1 MVIGEGEVDAV
12 EDVDARADEALDRFL
27 PPDDQGVVPRTH
39 HVTALVVAREGAAWL
54 PRTLLAL
61 AGQQRPAD
69 AVVGIDAGSADGSAA
84 LLAAAVGSARQVSG
98 EEGLARCLARGVA
111 AAGCAGSPGSD
122 PGTPDPADADVIRW
136 YWIVHDDS
144 APDPGCLTALLRGA
158 DRNLAAA
165 VLVPKTVGWSD
176 PARLVGIGY
185 RWAPGTP
192 VVDRLEPWE
201 RDQGQYD
208 VDRPVY
214 SGDSA
219 GMLVRADTWH
229 ALSGMDPTLGDWAGP
244 TDLCRRVWGSGADV
258 VFIPKAVVAHRQA
271 GHRGVRPGSRRP
283 PRRRAREAQ
292 LLLDLTQA
300 PALAVPWRWLRGWV
314 ATLVRALALVLTRE
328 PEEASAELAGA
339 WDALGHPG
347 RLRAGRRAFR
357 APPVRDTS
365 RPPHVR
371 ATRGAVLSHAL
382 DGWLVAWRATGR
394 GRVQLRLPRSA
405 WRPLGVAAAL
415 ATIAILLHPGQI
427 LGSGTLRGGGLLPAP
442 GAMDLLTGY
451 LASWHDVR
459 FGTDG
464 ALPAYLP
471 LLAAASV
478 PLLGSV
484 DALLRIL
491 FGLAVPL
498 AFLSAYLSLG
508 PTAVG
513 RQRLPLALAW
523 ALLPAGVA
531 ASGGGRLS
539 TLAVLLL
546 GPPTARLLVRALT
559 LARRPSTGIG
569 PAVAAGTMLGITAA
583 FAPLVLVGGLLLGLI
598 SWQVAG
604 RPGWAIRTGIVVAAS
619 AAVFVLLW
627 IPRVV
632 SAPWLLLTDLGRND
646 ASLGDPA
653 PWVWGLSPGGPTSVG
668 WVGLPL
674 VVLAAIAVV
683 VLAPTLRRLLA
694 LAGAVGLM
702 AAVAWTGP
710 IVSRWWPEVDIASL
724 WPGQLLLIAGGALAL
739 VVARIAAQ
747 PGRLQDL
754 VSVVWV
760 ACVAILGVGWWLA
773 PSTMSTG
780 TDSGLPP
787 VVGLAEGSA
796 ERPRTLALERTPS
809 GVTYAVSTGPQ
820 ARLGD
825 ADALAGG
832 TPASEFTGLVQE
844 LVSGASDSAEVSL
857 GSRGIRFVV
866 FNGPPQDPMVA
877 ELDAAVG
884 LRRLA
889 SAEGQSLWQVAG
901 EPARVSLLGPGE
913 ADPLVVPVLTRPTS
927 VDVVLHPQTEL
938 PRQLVVTEQAAPG
951 WRGALA
957 GQPLEL
963 VADDAGML
971 RAPIGATG
979 PLVVDHRSRWPYL
992 ASVQLLLMAALV
1004 VVALPKHRPVDPDA
1018 EELL

>member
-1 MVIGEGEVDAV
+1 VGIGEGEVGAV
-12 EDVDARADEALDRFL
+12 EDIDARADEALDRFL

-54 PRTLLAL
+54 PRTLQAL
-61 AGQQRPAD
+61 AEQQRPTD
-69 AVVGIDAGSADGSAA
+69 VVVGIDAGSTDGSAGV
-84 LLAAAVGSARQVSG
+84 LAAAVGSAAQVAG
-98 EEGLARCLARGVA
+98 EDGLARSLALGVA
-111 AAGCAGSPGSD
+111 AAGAPRDAG
-122 PGTPDPADADVIRW
+122 ADVVRW

-144 APDPGCLTALLRGA
+144 APDPGCLAALLKGA
-158 DRNLAAA
+158 DRNPAAA

-244 TDLCRRVWGSGADV
+244 TDLCRRVWGSGGEV
-258 VFIPKAVVAHRQA
+258 VFIPAAVMAHRQA

-283 PRRRAREAQ
+283 PRRRAREGQ
-292 LLLDLTQA
+292 VLLDLTQA
-300 PALAVPWRWLRGWV
+300 PALSLPWRWLRGWV
-314 ATLVRALALVLTRE
+314 STLVRALALVLTRE
-328 PEEASAELAGA
+328 PEEASAELGGA
-339 WDALGHPG
+339 WDALGHPR
-347 RLRAGRRAFR
+347 RLRTGRRAFR

-365 RPPHVR
+365 RPAHVR
-371 ATRGAVLSHAL
+371 ATRGAVVSHAL

-394 GRVQLRLPRSA
+394 GHVHLRPPRSS

-415 ATIAILLHPGQI
+415 ATAAILMRPGQI

-442 GAMDLLTGY
+442 GAMALLTDY

-459 FGTDG
+459 FGTDA

-471 LLAAASV
+471 VLAAASV

-484 DALLRIL
+484 DALLRLL

-508 PTAVG
+508 PSFVG

-559 LARRPSTGIG
+559 HARRPDAGVG
-569 PAVAAGTMLGITAA
+569 PAIAAGTMLGVTAT
-583 FAPLVLVGGLLLGLI
+583 FAPLVLVAVLLLGLT
-598 SWQVAG
+598 SWLVAG
-604 RPGWAIRTGIVVAAS
+604 RPRWPIRTGVVVAGTS
-619 AAVFVLLW
+619 AVFVLLW

-653 PWVWGLSPGGPTSVG
+653 PWVWGLSPGGPAAISWAGV
-668 WVGLPL
+668 PL
-674 VVLAAIAVV
+674 VVLAAVAVV
-683 VLAPTLRRLLA
+683 VLAPTPRRLVL

-710 IVSRWWPEVDIASL
+710 IVSRVWPEVDIASL
-724 WPGQLLLIAGGALAL
+724 WPGQLLLLAGGALAVL
-739 VVARIAAQ
+739 VARVTAP
-747 PGRLQDL
+747 PGRVQDL
-754 VSVVWV
+754 VSVAWV

-773 PSTMSTG
+773 PSMMSTG

-787 VVGLAEGSA
+787 VVGLAEDSV

-825 ADALAGG
+825 ADAVAGG
-832 TPASEFTGLVQE
+832 VPTTEFTGLVQE
-844 LVSGASDSAEVSL
+844 LVSGASDNAEVSL

-901 EPARVSLLGPGE
+901 DPSRVSLVGRDE
-913 ADPLVVPVLTRPTS
+913 DADLVVPVLTRPTS

-938 PRQLVVTEQAAPG
+938 PRQLVVAEQAAPG
-951 WRGALA
+951 WRGELS

-963 VADDAGML
+963 VADDSGML
-971 RAPIGATG
+971 GAPIASTG
-979 PLVVDHRSRWPYL
+979 PLVVDHRSAWPYL
-992 ASVQLLLMAALV
+992 ASAQLLLMAALV
-1004 VVALPKHRPVDPDA
+1004 VVALPKHRTVDPDA
-1018 EELL
+1018 GQLP